1 MTALTKDILY
11 DIMSTNITDFN
22 RIYSISFLNKL
33 LPDSVPH
40 KMVIENNHGYGHCTR
55 IRVIE
60 YTHLDIKYFIQFRY
74 SGGSCAGCDTDE
86 RDMSHLY
93 NPAYESY
100 KEDNDDDDETTKIK
114 LTEEEIKEKYKKNTE
129 IVLRNLKQ
137 KCYMAKIVTS
147 LDDLTKPP
155 VLNNNNNNNNNG
167 NIDTN
172 NNELYD
178 EDKLNKEI
186 DEHNKKYD

>member
-11 DIMSTNITDFN
+11 DVMSSNITDFN
-22 RIYSISFLNKL
+22 RIYSIHSLNKL
-33 LPDSVPH
+33 LPNSVPH

-60 YTHLDIKYFIQFRY
+60 YDYLGTKYFIQFRY

-86 RDMSHLY
+86 RDMSQLY
-93 NPAYESY
+93 NPEYESY
-100 KEDNDDDDETTKIK
+100 KEDSDDETIK
-114 LTEEEIKEKYKKNTE
+114 VKLSEEEIKEKYKKNTE

-155 VLNNNNNNNNNG
+155 ILNNNNNNNNDN
-167 NIDTN
+167 DE
-172 NNELYD
+172 NNESYD
-178 EDKLNKEI
+178 EDKLNEEI
-186 DEHNKKYD
+186 DKHNEKYD